1 MDGEQSNDLP
11 WGHQVASDRDPAPPW
26 HSPEPDNDNGDGD
39 GDASPVDGA
48 QAEANR
54 LIDHAGQVLTD
65 ARREAERI
73 LGDARDR
80 AAQLI
85 ADANDEVGRVHS
97 DAQRAQAEGQ
107 RALAEARETAA
118 QLLTEA
124 TSDAGTA
131 RADAQRALADGQRA
145 LDEARDEARRT
156 VEDARRDADRVVTE
170 AENEAAK
177 RRQETESDIRRTLA
191 DATMRAQELT
201 AAAEA
206 ESHRMRQE
214 ASDEAHRTRTQA
226 DTERSRLL
234 SEARTLAEADTA
246 RRVAEAEE
254 AAAQIRDAA
263 EMDRRRLREEAEVE
277 AHRVRETAELDRVH
291 VLEEARA
298 QAYYE
303 ATRIRDEG
311 ARQARQS
318 VLRVP
323 STITPI
329 HSAEVTAREF
339 PRAWRGLDAQ
349 TVSKWL
355 VLVEQSYTL
364 LEDELDRR
372 RAELDELFDAFG
384 QIRRRLT
391 RAASLPEGAAED
403 ELEKARAAW
412 NRALEVAGGSVSGSR
427 LGFDTLVVRTAL
439 LDTPLRRRLFGYSRD
454 QVRRLLETSASQMAR
469 LENQLHLIHAE
480 NERLRSVFIEQLV
493 ETTGWDGDQRVDGEI
508 RSLRR
513 PDDQRDA

>member
-1 MDGEQSNDLP
+1 VNGEHSTDPSWGVAPEGAPDHTIAGEVDRGEQ
-11 WGHQVASDRDPAPPW
+11 
-26 HSPEPDNDNGDGD
+26 
-39 GDASPVDGA
+39 
-48 QAEANR
+48 
-54 LIDHAGQVLTD
+54 ILTE
-65 ARREAERI
+65 ARREADRI
-73 LGDARDR
+73 
-80 AAQLI
+80 I
-85 ADANDEVGRVHS
+85 
-97 DAQRAQAEGQ
+97 
-107 RALAEARETAA
+107 T
-118 QLLTEA
+118 
-124 TSDAGTA
+124 
-131 RADAQRALADGQRA
+131 
-145 LDEARDEARRT
+145 EARDSAAALLGEATKHRH
-156 VEDARRDADRVVTE
+156 DAE
-170 AENEAAK
+170 
-177 RRQETESDIRRTLA
+177 A
-191 DATMRAQELT
+191 DA
-201 AAAEA
+201 
-206 ESHRMRQE
+206 HRIRQE
-214 ASDEAHRTRTQA
+214 AGDEAHRTRTQA
-226 DTERSRLL
+226 DAERTRLL

-246 RRVAEAEE
+246 RRLAEAE
-254 AAAQIRDAA
+254 DAA
-263 EMDRRRLREEAEVE
+263 TLLRENAETDARRVRDEAELE
-277 AHRVRETAELDRVH
+277 AQRARETAELDRVH

-303 ATRIRDEG
+303 ATRIREEG

-391 RAASLPEGAAED
+391 RAANLPEAGAED
-403 ELEKARAAW
+403 ELERARAAW
-412 NRALEVAGGSVSGSR
+412 SRALEVAGASVTGSR

-439 LDTPLRRRLFGYSRD
+439 LDTPLRRRLLGYSRD
-454 QVRRLLETSASQMAR
+454 QVRRLLESSASQMAR
-469 LENQLHLIHAE
+469 LENQLHLVHAE

-493 ETTGWDGDQRVDGEI
+493 ETTGWDWEQRGDGEI